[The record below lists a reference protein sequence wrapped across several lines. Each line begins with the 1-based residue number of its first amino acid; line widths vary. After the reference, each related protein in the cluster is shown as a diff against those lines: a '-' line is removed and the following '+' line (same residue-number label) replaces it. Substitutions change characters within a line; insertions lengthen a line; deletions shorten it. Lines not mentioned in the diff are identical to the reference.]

1 MLRILVFGVMFTTY
15 TLYTASVYFNGTQ
28 ETAPQDIRFDS
39 QAQAGKQLYQQY
51 NCVSCHQLYGLG
63 GYLGPELTTTYSN
76 SEKGPLIMRA
86 FLENG
91 GQRMPNFHFSKKQV
105 DCIISYLRYAD
116 ATAVSYK
123 NPTRN
128 GY

>member
-1 MLRILVFGVMFTTY
+1 MLRILVFGALFTIY
-15 TLYTASVYFNGTQ
+15 TIYTATVFIAGTL
-28 ETAPQDIRFDS
+28 ETAAKDIRFDS
-39 QAQAGKQLYQQY
+39 QAQEGKQIYQQY

-76 SEKGPLIMRA
+76 PEKGPLIMRA

-91 GQRMPNFHFSKKQV
+91 GQRMPNFNFSKKQV

-123 NPTRN
+123 NPSRN